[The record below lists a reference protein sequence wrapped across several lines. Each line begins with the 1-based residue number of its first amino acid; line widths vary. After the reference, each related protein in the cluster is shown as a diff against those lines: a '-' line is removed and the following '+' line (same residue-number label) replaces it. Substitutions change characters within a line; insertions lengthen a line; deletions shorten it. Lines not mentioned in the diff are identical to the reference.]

1 MTYEDFKKL
10 VEKYCREDTFSKF
23 SDGRREK
30 AITQA
35 ITENESVIKERY
47 EGLVGAFGD
56 NLDFGVC
63 KEHAGD
69 LAYLMR
75 FMW

>member
-10 VEKYCREDTFSKF
+10 VEKYCREDSFSEF
-23 SDGRREK
+23 SEGRKEK
-30 AITQA
+30 AIKETL
-35 ITENESVIKERY
+35 TENEDVIKERY

-69 LAYLMR
+69 LAYIMR